1 MRRRPRGGRIVS
13 ATAQPV
19 SVPSG
24 RGVAFDTNMLT
35 RPTQRRLM
43 TLWTEL
49 SSQRTALLP
58 QVRAELTATPEFE
71 APQTLPTART
81 QREAWAAIIQAPNS
95 PFEEIVLDKDARDR
109 FGEIIGQFTLPC
121 FPLLNNV
128 DEITTHSDA
137 IVLAQG
143 LAAGMDVIISNNM
156 RSVDHVEINGLV
168 RQVFGRNA
176 GLLLAADDALLEA
189 HPCGEGS
196 RALLAM
202 ALASAWPDDGR
213 EMPVAEAER
222 LLASLC
228 ERLEGATMP
237 QTAIR
242 LRNRFATDGDL
253 GLVLGDARKV
263 ATASNA
269 LFHERVRAEWV
280 RRRRVDAGV
289 LFRGEGQPARSKA

>member
-1 MRRRPRGGRIVS
+1 MERRRPRTGKIVVT
-13 ATAQPV
+13 AKAQPV
-19 SVPSG
+19 NVPSG

-43 TLWTEL
+43 TLWAEL
-49 SSQRTALLP
+49 SGQRTALLP

-71 APQTLPTART
+71 PAKTLPSART

-95 PFEEIVLDKDARDR
+95 PFEEVVLNKDARER
-109 FGEIIGQFTLPC
+109 FGEVILQFTLPC

-128 DEITTHSDA
+128 DEITTHPDA

-156 RSVDHVEINGLV
+156 RSVDHIEINGLV
-168 RQVFGRNA
+168 REVFGRNA
-176 GLLLAADDALLEA
+176 GLLLTADDALLEA

-196 RALLAM
+196 RALLVM

-213 EMPVAEAER
+213 EMTVADAER

-253 GLVLGDARKV
+253 GLVLGEARKV

-269 LFHERVRAEWV
+269 LFHERVRADWV
-280 RRRRVDAGV
+280 RQRRVDAGM
-289 LFRGEGQPARSKA
+289 LCR

>member
-1 MRRRPRGGRIVS
+1 MV
-13 ATAQPV
+13 AAKAQPL
-19 SVPSG
+19 SVPNAQG
-24 RGVAFDTNMLT
+24 IAFDTAMLK

-49 SSQRTALLP
+49 SGQRTALLP

-71 APQTLPTART
+71 PAKTLPSART

-95 PFEEIVLDKDARDR
+95 PFEEVVLNKDARER
-109 FGEIIGQFTLPC
+109 FGEIILQFTLPC

-156 RSVDHVEINGLV
+156 RSVDHIEINGLV
-168 RQVFGRNA
+168 REAFGRNA
-176 GLLLAADDALLEA
+176 GLLLAADDALLAA

-196 RALLAM
+196 RALLVM

-213 EMPVAEAER
+213 ELTAADAER

-253 GLVLGDARKV
+253 GLVLAEARKV

-280 RRRRVDAGV
+280 RRPRVDVGV
-289 LFRGEGQPARSKA
+289 LCGGEGVPGHSKA

>member
-1 MRRRPRGGRIVS
+1 ML
-13 ATAQPV
+13 AKTQPMD
-19 SVPSG
+19 VPSG
-24 RGVAFDTNMLT
+24 RGIAFDTNMLT

-43 TLWTEL
+43 TLWSEL
-49 SSQRTALLP
+49 SGQRTALLP
-58 QVRAELTATPEFE
+58 QVHAELTATPRFE
-71 APQTLPTART
+71 APKTLPSARV
-81 QREAWAAIIQAPNS
+81 QREAWDAIVRAPQS
-95 PFEEIVLDKDARDR
+95 PFEEVVLDEKARHR
-109 FGEIIGQFTLPC
+109 FGEIILEFTLPC
-121 FPLLNNV
+121 FPMLNNV
-128 DEITTHSDA
+128 DEITTHADA

-143 LAAGMDVIISNNM
+143 LAVGMDVIVSNNM

-168 RQVFGRNA
+168 REAFGRNA
-176 GLLLAADDALLEA
+176 GLLLVADDALLAA

-213 EMPVAEAER
+213 EMSVADAER
-222 LLASLC
+222 LLSSLC

-253 GLVLGDARKV
+253 ESVLHQARDV
-263 ATASNA
+263 STASNA

-280 RRRRVDAGV
+280 RRRQVDASM
-289 LFRGEGQPARSKA
+289 LRRGEGASSSQP